1 MKPIKL
7 LIKGLQSFEEEQEID
22 FQKLSEHGLFGIF
35 GPTGSGKST
44 ILDAITLAIYGDIV
58 RIKGSQA
65 DRLEHLVN
73 MNCNEMRVDFTFE
86 LGSHVFQIIRE
97 MKLKKTER
105 VFSSKKQYLLK
116 DGEIIA
122 DKDTQIKSEIDNY
135 IGLSMDDFTRSVV
148 LPQGKFSEFLK
159 LSGTDRRDMLERLFG
174 LQKYGKQMLDKIRKK
189 LAIYQDNISAIDNQ
203 ILGKGNFSE
212 DELEKNKEI
221 LNNLKSEKIQVENF
235 LKTKTDEFKIKENFW
250 NLQKELETLKIEE
263 KRILENK
270 ETVKDYKSKIELD
283 IKAKEINAVYE
294 NYNSLTKKVEEKE
307 KISINIKNDN
317 KVIENRL
324 KEEKNNLEI
333 LKNSIVSLEK
343 EKDSNV
349 VTMIERAKSQEFL
362 NKKNEY
368 QDEGLKGN
376 ERIEDAIFALQKEAT
391 QEQLAHT
398 LTVIRRR
405 MKEGGQ
411 LIVAVEPDPAQAQ
424 MKLQTVRTPDGKIWW
439 SAFTSFE
446 EELKGADQVK
456 STFLSEIGRM
466 FEAALTVPEIAGIII
481 NPWNRTIMLDKHL
494 IRIIMPD

>member
-235 LKTKTDEFKIKENFW
+235 LKTKTINNENLKPENIANRETARIIKDSFEQQNNIIEANKFYALEMKEREKELDSKKDFFEWLVFKFHGLSSNHSQDWTLVLFWIININFFYSYLNIETNIWTLALKIPISLILILLIGCMIFKISEDN
-250 NLQKELETLKIEE
+250 E
-263 KRILENK
+263 KKRW
-270 ETVKDYKSKIELD
+270 
-283 IKAKEINAVYE
+283 
-294 NYNSLTKKVEEKE
+294 LTTIPITMVCYFFYGYL
-307 KISINIKNDN
+307 
-317 KVIENRL
+317 V
-324 KEEKNNLEI
+324 
-333 LKNSIVSLEK
+333 
-343 EKDSNV
+343 EKDW
-349 VTMIERAKSQEFL
+349 L
-362 NKKNEY
+362 
-368 QDEGLKGN
+368 
-376 ERIEDAIFALQKEAT
+376 
-391 QEQLAHT
+391 
-398 LTVIRRR
+398 
-405 MKEGGQ
+405 
-411 LIVAVEPDPAQAQ
+411 
-424 MKLQTVRTPDGKIWW
+424 
-439 SAFTSFE
+439 
-446 EELKGADQVK
+446 
-456 STFLSEIGRM
+456 LSEYSKNLFSVAFCIESSHY
-466 FEAALTVPEIAGIII
+466 FS
-481 NPWNRTIMLDKHL
+481 K
-494 IRIIMPD
+494 